1 MIKNRDIIIVGLQP
15 WDIPIGS
22 NCRNIAI
29 EFAKHN
35 RVLYVNSPLDSNT
48 KISQKKNPLVAKRLE
63 LLKEKENN
71 LKQVSDN
78 LWNLY
83 PANTI
88 RSINWIPSTGVFR
101 KFNRINNVRFATDI
115 KEAAKKLNF
124 RDYILFNDSDM
135 FRSYHLK
142 ELLNPAITIYYSRD
156 NLMVFKYWFKH
167 GHKLEPELIKKS
179 SLVVANSQHLTN
191 IAQKYNP
198 NSFYVGQGCDLSM
211 FDPTEDYNVPDD
223 IKNIR
228 RPVIGYIGT
237 IFSSRLDVELL
248 TKISEKKPDWSFV
261 FVGQTDEVFS
271 KASIQYLPNVHF
283 LGHKDGSLL
292 PDYLKQFDV
301 AINPQPVNEYTIG
314 NYPRKVDEYLAM
326 GKPVVATKTDTMS
339 IFREVVYL
347 GITPEDYIHLI
358 EKALKE
364 DNKELQK
371 KRIEVAATHTWE
383 RSVQAIYEAIIKVDP
398 SFASKQSLKTMV
410 S

>member
-63 LLKEKENN
+63 LLKSSGDN
-71 LKQVSDN
+71 LIQVSEN
-78 LWNLY
+78 IWNLY
-83 PANTI
+83 PITTI
-88 RSINWIPSTGVFR
+88 RSINWIPSTRIFR
-101 KFNRINNVRFATDI
+101 KFNKINNTRFAADI
-115 KEAAKKLNF
+115 RKALKRLHF
-124 RDYILFNDSDM
+124 QDYILFNDSDM
-135 FRSYHLK
+135 FRSYHLQ
-142 ELLNPAITIYYSRD
+142 ELLNPSISIYYSRD

-167 GHKLEPELIKKS
+167 GHKLEPELIRNS

-191 IAQKYNP
+191 IAKKHNP
-198 NSFYVGQGCDLSM
+198 NSYYVGQGCDLSM
-211 FDPTEDYNVPDD
+211 FDPNEDYNIPDD
-223 IKNIR
+223 IKNIK
-228 RPVIGYIGT
+228 RPIIGYIGT
-237 IFSSRLDVELL
+237 IFSSRLDVDLL
-248 TKISEKKPDWSFV
+248 TKISEKKPEWSFV

-271 KASIQYLPNVHF
+271 KASIQNFPNVHF

-292 PDYLKQFDV
+292 PNYLKQFDV
-301 AINPQPVNEYTIG
+301 AMNPQPVNEYTIG

-339 IFREVVYL
+339 IFQEVVYL
-347 GITPEDYIHLI
+347 GITPGDYIQLI
-358 EKALKE
+358 ERALEE
-364 DNKELQK
+364 DNTELRK
-371 KRIEVAATHTWE
+371 KRIDLAATHTWE
-383 RSVQAIYEAIIKVDP
+383 RSVNAIYDAIIKVAP
-398 SFASKQSLKTMV
+398 SFASPQSNEVMA